1 MNHFYRVVTFLLCFM
16 VFNSWAETPLLIE
29 ADLFTTCAD
38 RTASN
43 TTRCMNDD
51 YLNTQYGGYILLRG
65 LENHYKLENGRFQE
79 FLDGTAQLTGRW
91 VNIERSDVKFDV
103 DIKFSGR
110 TLTAP
115 NDPKSHLC
123 LNANSDN
130 FYYYTQT
137 SGTLKGR
144 DKTAG
149 ARIAVTRVGEAFQV
163 GVGANITNKELNF
176 GASGWLAMTITAQPT
191 TGFYLELQTS
201 SAGGNGDININLDG
215 DPSACFG
222 SEITLNC
229 PVDLTTV
236 AQLGANGKVVTW
248 TPPVATTTCMI
259 GNGSTCS
266 ATNLSGFEYLGEFNG
281 SRYYCSDENNH
292 TWLQARDKAIA
303 AGGTLAV
310 VCSQAENDFLQN
322 GLLADY
328 AWIGFSDYVSEGN
341 FKWVTGDDCG
351 YTNWSRGEPNNS
363 DGNEDFT
370 RLLKSTGKWTDRSP
384 SFKAEYIMEI
394 PCQGSMEPGNVV
406 TTQVAGP
413 APGSVF
419 PIGMTEVK
427 YEAID
432 ECGNME
438 MCSFKV
444 TVEEPVDPCAG
455 NGSPMASVDGRDPD
469 CGQNNGKIRF
479 IFNDNPSRTN
489 IEFSLDGGQ
498 TYPLN
503 VSDDAGMAMFSDLAA
518 GTYFLSVRWG
528 NGECAVDLG
537 SVTLNDV
544 RQVAGTQCDDEDA
557 TTINDVI
564 AADGCTCGGTPV
576 GAIDLACND
585 DIAEILQPGETG
597 VIVDFNAPTASTT
610 CGLDGLNIDQ
620 IEGLTSGSVFPI
632 GTTTVKYRVTDACGN
647 MEMCSFDIVIEGTPL
662 MFDLLCADDITV
674 TEAVGDNGVVVT
686 FNDPSI
692 ISNCPADGFTITQTA
707 GLPSGSVFPVGVNTV
722 TFSVADGCGQADDC
736 SFDVTVNPAPT
747 GEITLVC
754 NDDIIVT
761 ETVGENDGVAVTYN
775 EPTATTTCS
784 LGGLEVE
791 RTAGPA
797 SGSIFPIGTTTV
809 TYTATDACGE
819 AETCSFDI
827 TVNPAPTGEITLVC
841 NDDIIVTE
849 TVGENDGVAVTYN
862 EPTATTTCSLGG
874 LEVERT
880 AGPASGSIFPIGT
893 TTITY
898 TATDACGE
906 EETCS
911 FDVTVNPAPTGEITF
926 ACSDDIE
933 VTEAVGDNGVIVTY
947 DDPTAISTCP
957 VGAVSVTFISG
968 LASGSVF
975 PVGTTTVIYEA
986 TDGCGGVER
995 CAFIV
1000 KVNPAPT
1007 GEITLTCAD
1016 DQTITIG
1023 GNVST
1028 AIVDYEEPVAST
1040 TCELDGLI
1048 VTLVEG
1054 LPSGSAFPIGAN
1066 TIVYEA
1072 TDACGEVERCSL
1084 IITVVVYA

>member
-797 SGSIFPIGTTTV
+797 SGSIFPIGTTT
-809 TYTATDACGE
+809 
-819 AETCSFDI
+819 
-827 TVNPAPTGEITLVC
+827 
-841 NDDIIVTE
+841 
-849 TVGENDGVAVTYN
+849 
-862 EPTATTTCSLGG
+862 
-874 LEVERT
+874 
-880 AGPASGSIFPIGT
+880 
-893 TTITY
+893 ITY